1 MYNIVPLEPNPN
13 PYPNPNPNPSPTPNP
28 NPNPPHRPP
37 CLALARIAEITLTS

>member
-13 PYPNPNPNPSPTPNP
+13 PYPNPNPNPTPNP

-37 CLALARIAEITLTS
+37 CLTLTRIAEITLTSWS